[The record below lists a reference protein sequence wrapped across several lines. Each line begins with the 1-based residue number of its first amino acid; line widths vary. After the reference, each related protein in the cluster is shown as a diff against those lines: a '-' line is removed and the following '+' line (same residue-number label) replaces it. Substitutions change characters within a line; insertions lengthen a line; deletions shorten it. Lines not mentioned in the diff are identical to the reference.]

1 MSVLDRQLQLQ
12 ILNRLRDEYPEFM
25 EINKFLDANDKK
37 IQANL
42 FYLAEHNLIEPSAI
56 REAFGVPRMM
66 MLAKITSRGLDFLE
80 DDGGLGAILRVVTV
94 RFDAEN
100 IKTLLEEKILQ
111 SNISDEQKK
120 SVIHKLKSF
129 SGEILKSIILKL
141 VEKGIEKP
149 EDIARFID
157 MILKI

>member
-12 ILNRLRDEYPEFM
+12 ILNRLHDEYPEFV
-25 EINKFLDANDKK
+25 EVNKFLDANDRK

-42 FYLAEHNLIEPSAI
+42 FYLAEHGLIEPGAI

-66 MLAKITSRGLDFLE
+66 TLAKITSRGLDFLE

-100 IKTLLEEKILQ
+100 IKTLLEEKILH